1 MPRIRLVK
9 PTLAHESA
17 IRAYLDAIH
26 AAGLPLHGAVLE
38 QFPDVAS
45 WIAFCDAPGGTLMPN
60 GVTKVADSTYL
71 AWDDTAAPG
80 GALMPNGVA
89 KVADST
95 YLAWDDTAAQMRG
108 IINIRH
114 ELNEFLRQ
122 YGGHIGYSVHPACW
136 NQGYATE
143 MLALALQQCDALGLR
158 ELLLTCSP
166 DNPAS
171 RRVIE
176 KNGGVL
182 DNIVEFQGNPV
193 CHYRIR
199 RGA

>member
-1 MPRIRLVK
+1 MLTLRK
-9 PTLAHESA
+9 PTAADSA
-17 IRAYLDAIH
+17 AIEDYRRAVHDA
-26 AAGLPLHGAVLE
+26 GLLPLHGATLDL
-38 QFPDVAS
+38 FPDVAS
-45 WIAFCDAPGGTLMPN
+45 WLAFHDAPAGTL
-60 GVTKVADSTYL
+60 L
-71 AWDDTAAPG
+71 
-80 GALMPNGVA
+80 PNGVA

-95 YLAWDDTAAQMRG
+95 WLGWDEGRMVG
-108 IINIRH
+108 IINLRH
-114 ELNEFLRQ
+114 ELNDFLQ
-122 YGGHIGYSVHPACW
+122 HYGGHIGYSVHPACW
-136 NQGYATE
+136 NQDYATE

-182 DNIVEFQGNPV
+182 ENIVEFQGNPV